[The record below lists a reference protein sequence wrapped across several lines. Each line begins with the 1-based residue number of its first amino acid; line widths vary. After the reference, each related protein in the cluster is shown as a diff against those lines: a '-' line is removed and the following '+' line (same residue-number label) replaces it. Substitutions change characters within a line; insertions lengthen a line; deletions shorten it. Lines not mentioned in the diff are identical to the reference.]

1 MAADVEPKAPS
12 RRRTHKAG
20 EAPPRDHDGRHVESA
35 TERRSAPE
43 EPGTGDDPDTRERSV
58 PVREDGAAGGE
69 GGSQIDPGTV
79 ARRAARF
86 VARLSGRRPESV
98 ISIERKDEEWRV
110 GVEVVEVSRIPD
122 TADIL
127 AVYEARLDADGDLI
141 SYRRI
146 RRYARGQL
154 DSERQ
159 R

>member
-1 MAADVEPKAPS
+1 V
-12 RRRTHKAG
+12 
-20 EAPPRDHDGRHVESA
+20 
-35 TERRSAPE
+35 PE
-43 EPGTGDDPDTRERSV
+43 EPGTSDARDDRERSA
-58 PVREDGAAGGE
+58 PVGETGASRGR
-69 GGSQIDPGTV
+69 GGSRIDPGV
-79 ARRAARF
+79 AAQRAARF

-127 AVYEARLDADGDLI
+127 AVYEVRLDADGDLV

>member
-1 MAADVEPKAPS
+1 MADVEPKAPS
-12 RRRTHKAG
+12 RRRTRKAG
-20 EAPPRDHDGRHVESA
+20 EAPPRDNDSRHVESP
-35 TERRSAPE
+35 TERRPAPE
-43 EPGTGDDPDTRERSV
+43 EPDTGDDPDIPEQSV
-58 PVREDGAAGGE
+58 PISERGAAGGE
-69 GGSQIDPGTV
+69 GGSRIDPGV
-79 ARRAARF
+79 AAQRAARF

-127 AVYEARLDADGDLI
+127 AVYEVRLDADGDLI
-141 SYRRI
+141 SYRRM

>member
-1 MAADVEPKAPS
+1 M
-12 RRRTHKAG
+12 RTSPG
-20 EAPPRDHDGRHVESA
+20 TCP
-35 TERRSAPE
+35 SAPAR
-43 EPGTGDDPDTRERSV
+43 DDRER
-58 PVREDGAAGGE
+58 AAATGE
-69 GGSQIDPGTV
+69 GGAARGEGDSQIDPGVV
-79 ARRAARF
+79 AQRAAGF
-86 VARLSGRRPESV
+86 VGKLSGRRPESV

-127 AVYEARLDADGDLI
+127 AVYEVRLDADGDLI

>member
-1 MAADVEPKAPS
+1 MADVEPKAPT
-12 RRRTHKAG
+12 RRRMRREG
-20 EAPPRDHDGRHVESA
+20 GDAPSRDNDSQQVESA
-35 TERRSAPE
+35 TKRRLEPD
-43 EPGTGDDPDTRERSV
+43 EPGTGDDRDDRERSA
-58 PVREDGAAGGE
+58 PVSEEGVSGG
-69 GGSQIDPGTV
+69 GGHSRIDPGI
-79 ARRAARF
+79 AAQRAARF

-98 ISIERKDEEWRV
+98 ISIERKDEEWRA

-127 AVYEARLDADGDLI
+127 AVYEVRLDADGDLI

>member
-1 MAADVEPKAPS
+1 MADVEPRAPS
-12 RRRTHKAG
+12 RRRTHRAG
-20 EAPPRDHDGRHVESA
+20 EAPSRGNASRHLGSA
-35 TERRSAPE
+35 TGRGPARG
-43 EPGTGDDPDTRERSV
+43 EPGTGDDRDDREQSAPVGDEDT
-58 PVREDGAAGGE
+58 PGAE
-69 GGSQIDPGTV
+69 GDSQVDPGV
-79 ARRAARF
+79 AAQRAARF

-98 ISIERKDEEWRV
+98 ISIERKGKEWCV

-127 AVYEARLDADGDLI
+127 AVYEVRLDADGDLI

>member
-1 MAADVEPKAPS
+1 MADVEPRAPS
-12 RRRTHKAG
+12 RRRTRRAG
-20 EAPPRDHDGRHVESA
+20 DEAPSRDDDSQQVESA
-35 TERRSAPE
+35 TRRRPERDEPDTGDDRDDRERSAP
-43 EPGTGDDPDTRERSV
+43 G
-58 PVREDGAAGGE
+58 GGE
-69 GGSQIDPGTV
+69 SVASGGGHSRIYPGI
-79 ARRAARF
+79 AAQRAAKF

-127 AVYEARLDADGDLI
+127 AVYEVRLDADGDLI

>member
-1 MAADVEPKAPS
+1 MADVEPKAPS

-20 EAPPRDHDGRHVESA
+20 EAPSRVDDSRHVRRA
-35 TERRSAPE
+35 TERRPAPE
-43 EPGTGDDPDTRERSV
+43 EPGTGGGRDDREGSAPVGETDTAR
-58 PVREDGAAGGE
+58 GE
-69 GGSQIDPGTV
+69 GGSRIDPGV
-79 ARRAARF
+79 AAQRAARF

-98 ISIERKDEEWRV
+98 ISIERNDQEWRV

-127 AVYEARLDADGDLI
+127 AVYEVRLDADGDLI

>member
-1 MAADVEPKAPS
+1 MADVEPKAPT
-12 RRRTHKAG
+12 RRRTHKTG
-20 EAPPRDHDGRHVESA
+20 GVPSRGNDSRQVESV
-35 TERRSAPE
+35 TERRPASE
-43 EPGTGDDPDTRERSV
+43 EPGTGDDRDDREKPALVDDQDT
-58 PVREDGAAGGE
+58 AGGE
-69 GGSQIDPGTV
+69 GDSRIDPGV
-79 ARRAARF
+79 AAQRAAKF

-110 GVEVVEVSRIPD
+110 GIEVVEVSRIPD
-122 TADIL
+122 SADIL
-127 AVYEARLDADGDLI
+127 AVYEVRLDADGDLV

>member
-1 MAADVEPKAPS
+1 MGRPAKAAS
-12 RRRTHKAG
+12 R
-20 EAPPRDHDGRHVESA
+20 
-35 TERRSAPE
+35 
-43 EPGTGDDPDTRERSV
+43 
-58 PVREDGAAGGE
+58 
-69 GGSQIDPGTV
+69 IDPGV
-79 ARRAARF
+79 IAQRAARL

-122 TADIL
+122 SADIL
-127 AVYEARLDADGDLI
+127 AVYEVRLDADGDLI

-154 DSERQ
+154 DCERQ

>member
-1 MAADVEPKAPS
+1 MADVEPKAPS

-20 EAPPRDHDGRHVESA
+20 DAPSRGNDGRHVESA
-35 TERRSAPE
+35 TLRRPASE
-43 EPGTGDDPDTRERSV
+43 EPGTGDDRDDREGS
-58 PVREDGAAGGE
+58 AAGGDEDTAGE
-69 GGSQIDPGTV
+69 GDSRIDPGV
-79 ARRAARF
+79 AAQRAAKF

-127 AVYEARLDADGDLI
+127 AVYEVRLDADGDLI
-141 SYRRI
+141 SFRRI

>member
-20 EAPPRDHDGRHVESA
+20 EAPPRDNDSRHVESA

-43 EPGTGDDPDTRERSV
+43 AGTRDDPDTRERSV
-58 PVREDGAAGGE
+58 PVREAGAAGEAGP
-69 GGSQIDPGTV
+69 QIDPGT
-79 ARRAARF
+79 AAQHAARF

-127 AVYEARLDADGDLI
+127 AVYEVRLDADGDLI
-141 SYRRI
+141 SYRRM